1 MVDERLVEEFSKLMQ
16 NPEEVKRL
24 QRKTSQDEFR
34 GKYNVERASPLHCP
48 ACSEA
53 GFTGGTLWF
62 NKDIPTK
69 CVCHK
74 CHLEWNVECL
84 TTPTEELIRKIRE
97 ASK

>member
-1 MVDERLVEEFSKLMQ
+1 MVDERLLKKFAELIKD
-16 NPEEVKRL
+16 PEEVERLKRS
-24 QRKTSQDEFR
+24 TSLNEFKE
-34 GKYNVERASPLHCP
+34 KYNVERASPLHCP

-62 NKDIPTK
+62 NKDKPTR

-84 TTPTEELIRKIRE
+84 TTPTEELIKKIRE